1 KAMSDPN
8 QVVFYMSGRASLET
22 AYMYALLARMYGT
35 NNLPDSSNM
44 CHESSSVALPE
55 SIGVPVAT
63 VTLNDM
69 EQTDGLFFFGQN
81 TGTSSPR
88 MLHELQEARE
98 RGAHIVTFNP
108 IRERG
113 LERFVDPQSPREML
127 TPDSTVISTQYHQ
140 LAIGGDIAAIT
151 GICKALFAL
160 DDAAQ
165 ANGRP
170 RVLDVEFIEQ
180 HTQGFEAFE
189 QRVRSYDWY
198 VLERRSGL
206 SRAAME
212 AAATAYASCQRVI
225 VAYGMGITQHRHGVE
240 AIHMLINLLLLR

>member
-1 KAMSDPN
+1 
-8 QVVFYMSGRASLET
+8 
-22 AYMYALLARMYGT
+22 
-35 NNLPDSSNM
+35 
-44 CHESSSVALPE
+44 
-55 SIGVPVAT
+55 
-63 VTLNDM
+63 
-69 EQTDGLFFFGQN
+69 
-81 TGTSSPR
+81 R
-88 MLHELQEARE
+88 MLHELQAARE
-98 RGAHIVTFNP
+98 RGAPIVTFNP

-151 GICKALFAL
+151 GICKALL
-160 DDAAQ
+160 VMDDAAQ

-170 RVLDVEFIEQ
+170 RVLDVKFIEQ
-180 HTQGFEAFE
+180 HTQGFDEFE
-189 QRVRSYDWY
+189 QRVRGYGWQ

-240 AIHMLINLLLLR
+240 AIHMLVNLLLLRGNMGKEGAGILPVRGHSNVQGQRTVGITEKAA